1 MGSGEGTCQRRLCA
15 GSTQPYVSRIQR
27 ASPSPGGWGPRL
39 GSEAGEEEE
48 SCLVQAGADVEAL
61 GSGGKQR
68 QEGRS
73 LAQQV
78 PGCGSSV

>member
-48 SCLVQAGADVEAL
+48 GCLVQAG
-61 GSGGKQR
+61 G
-68 QEGRS
+68 
-73 LAQQV
+73 
-78 PGCGSSV
+78 